1 MSLSL
6 IFAALLVAGIAAI
19 GVAGVVLLIQL
30 LVRAFAVRG

>member
-19 GVAGVVLLIQL
+19 GIGAVVLLGQL
-30 LVRAFAVRG
+30 LMRSYTVRG